1 MKYANEYKAKNIR
14 YDLRN
19 GNTIEEVCQK
29 YHLTFAE
36 LVDTMMFHDQPHIK
50 QGKTSKKSRYIR
62 KYHGSGHYYI
72 VRGSTHYG
80 TYKSFNDAVKIR
92 DWLSRH
98 GWDKGMLDLGC
109 DWCGVVRCK
118 QGGSGAR

>member
-1 MKYANEYKAKNIR
+1 MNYTKEDKAKHIREALLNGDSINQVCYDYNI
-14 YDLRN
+14 
-19 GNTIEEVCQK
+19 
-29 YHLTFAE
+29 TFPE
-36 LVDTMMFHDQPHIK
+36 LLKLMSSYEQPGIK

-72 VRGSTHYG
+72 VRGSAHYG
-80 TYKSFNDAVKIR
+80 TYKSFSDAVKIR

-118 QGGSGAR
+118 QGGSR